1 MVIILL
7 TAFTIAFSAVPERM
21 TKAEKLQWAIDVTSE
36 YCRNIVPK
44 ETSYGGIGLFTT
56 KDVKFKQEYCEVPWK
71 YIMNSYDEYVWTEYF
86 KDTPTR
92 TRLVARL
99 IYEKFINPDTD
110 DFRWKYVNA
119 QSEELHSVL
128 NYTSTEVE
136 NLRKWSGDPSL
147 M

>member
-1 MVIILL
+1 M
-7 TAFTIAFSAVPERM
+7 
-21 TKAEKLQWAIDVTSE
+21 
-36 YCRNIVPK
+36 
-44 ETSYGGIGLFTT
+44 
-56 KDVKFKQEYCEVPWK
+56 KFKQEYCEVPWK